1 MRHICYTL
9 VTLSLS
15 TLATLFLHNIG
26 NQKCA
31 TFVTLWLHFPFPHLH
46 STSGTLSYTTL
57 VIKNASPLLHFHCT
71 LLVQTFTT
79 HFPNYLSTIHKA
91 CPKPLFSFC
100 SSGHPLQLLS
110 QGPLLLKDPKRGSGS
125 TPSVMEG

>member
-15 TLATLFLHNIG
+15 TLATLLLHNIG

-31 TFVTLWLHFPFPHLH
+31 TF
-46 STSGTLSYTTL
+46 TTL
-57 VIKNASPLLHFHCT
+57 
-71 LLVQTFTT
+71 
-79 HFPNYLSTIHKA
+79 FPNYLSTIHKA

-125 TPSVMEG
+125 TPSVMEGMARCLSGSWGSS

>member
-1 MRHICYTL
+1 MRSICYTL
-9 VTLSLS
+9 AILFPTL
-15 TLATLFLHNIG
+15 
-26 NQKCA
+26 
-31 TFVTLWLHFPFPHLH
+31 TFHIW
-46 STSGTLSYTTL
+46 YTTL

-125 TPSVMEG
+125 TPSVMEGMARCLSGSWGST